1 MMDLKQLDNISQRL
15 LNEQNECVLSWITQ
29 DGSPASTVVSF
40 VYYDNAVWMT
50 ATAGSARI
58 KALSRDPRASLVING
73 SGSEIGH
80 TRCLSL
86 RGRCQLHLDKS
97 VRDVFFPRFSKKV
110 LAGSKIGAGLMS
122 KGMNN
127 NSNYVVE
134 FIPHKAI
141 PYDAQKM
148 MKLADFMP

>member
-1 MMDLKQLDNISQRL
+1 MDLSQLDKISLRL

-40 VYYDNAVWMT
+40 VYYDNALWMT
-50 ATAGSARI
+50 AAAGSARV
-58 KALSRDPRASLVING
+58 KALNRDPRASLVVNG
-73 SGSEIGH
+73 SGSEVGH

-86 RGRCQLHLDKS
+86 RGRCQLHQDKA

-110 LAGSKIGAGLMS
+110 LAKSKMGAGLMS

-127 NSNYVVE
+127 SSNYVLQ
-134 FIPHKAI
+134 FIPNKAI

-148 MKLADFMP
+148 IKLADFMP